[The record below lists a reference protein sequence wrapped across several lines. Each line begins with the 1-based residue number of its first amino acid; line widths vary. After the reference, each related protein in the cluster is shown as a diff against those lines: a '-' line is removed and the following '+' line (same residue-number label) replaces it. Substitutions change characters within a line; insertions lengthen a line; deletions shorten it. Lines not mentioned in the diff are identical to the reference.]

1 MAEKSYYEGIK
12 QKKLKT
18 VTITQTTVDY
28 AIRFLCRQ
36 SLTLYEYSLISC
48 FRDHIMSTTVH
59 TVKAQPMYTAR
70 THSRIIFSLYT
81 NRQRLLG
88 YDVLD
93 ALKLYSH
100 RAVLCMF
107 IPVVYVASLCQ
118 ATFSY
123 SAWISGEAF
132 LPFSGNNFVVVR
144 NVSYY
149 NSVISLH

>member
-1 MAEKSYYEGIK
+1 
-12 QKKLKT
+12 
-18 VTITQTTVDY
+18 
-28 AIRFLCRQ
+28 
-36 SLTLYEYSLISC
+36 
-48 FRDHIMSTTVH
+48 
-59 TVKAQPMYTAR
+59 MYTAR

-149 NSVISLH
+149 NSVISPH